1 VNHWKISGKS
11 SPFLAFLLNLRYV
24 WFKNRNLFLSLR
36 RFYLVKVPVPS
47 FNPSMYFLNESGSLS
62 SIIGEFEAEGLA
74 YFLLLWLRLRQ
85 TLTEAASSLISSCV
99 MMNF

>member
-1 VNHWKISGKS
+1 
-11 SPFLAFLLNLRYV
+11 
-24 WFKNRNLFLSLR
+24 
-36 RFYLVKVPVPS
+36 
-47 FNPSMYFLNESGSLS
+47 MYFLNESGSLS